1 MDAPGSMLGKHLG
14 AKMPV
19 DIFICA
25 LTILGWKPSQNI
37 LLFTMDRVNIS
48 DSLNSLVI
56 KNVSYKIYIPGTSVR
71 NPQLRNCSRQR

>member
-14 AKMPV
+14 AKMSL
-19 DIFICA
+19 DIFSCA

-56 KNVSYKIYIPGTSVR
+56 KNVSYEIYIPGTSVR